1 MSALAVHTT
10 GDVTG
15 TPLVLL
21 HAFPLDSRMWE
32 PVLPLLPGIGVV
44 RVDAPGFGASP
55 AAEPGLAELAHEVI
69 GAVRDLGAE
78 RAIVVGL
85 SMGGYVAMA
94 VAEVAPQLLAGI
106 GLLSTKAGADA
117 ETARAGRLAMADAA
131 DRGEHGLTEPMVEV
145 LVGETTR
152 LTRPA
157 VHAQVQT
164 WLAGAPVSGIAW
176 AQRSM
181 AHRPDRL
188 DVLAALPALPALPA
202 LVLRGV
208 EDGLMSV
215 ADAADMAEAL
225 GVGVTQL
232 DGVGHLAAL
241 EDPVAVAAAIGDLY
255 ARAVTG

>member
-1 MSALAVHTT
+1 MTSLAVHTT
-10 GDVTG
+10 GDVAG

-32 PVLPLLPGIGVV
+32 PVLPLLPGIPVV

-55 AAEPGLAELAHEVI
+55 VREPGLEEFAHEVST
-69 GAVRDLGAE
+69 AVRGLGAE
-78 RAIVVGL
+78 RAVVVGL

-94 VAEVAPQLLAGI
+94 LAEVAPHLLAGL

-117 ETARAGRLAMADAA
+117 ESARAARLTMADAA
-131 DRGEHGLTEPMVEV
+131 DRGEHGLTAPMVEV
-145 LVGETTR
+145 LLGETTR
-152 LTRPA
+152 LTRPT

-164 WLAGAPVSGIAW
+164 WLAEAPFAGIAW

-181 AHRPDRL
+181 AHRPDRHE
-188 DVLAALPALPALPA
+188 VLAALPTLPA

-225 GVGVTQL
+225 VVGVAQL

-255 ARAVTG
+255 ARSVTG